1 MVSVPTPLSTPII
14 YALKIPEFRQS
25 LITVCSRCRAVDG
38 MDREGKEGRDTATIE
53 LNTVVESRTSSTD
66 TKDTQ
71 QNFEHESMDTKL

>member
-38 MDREGKEGRDTATIE
+38 MDWEGKEGRDTATIE

-71 QNFEHESMDTKL
+71 QNFEHESMDTKS